1 MKTIKIRS
9 AIKSDTPLILELIKE
24 IADYEKLLHEVVAT
38 EDLIREHLFGS
49 TPVAYSLIAE
59 LDGQPV
65 GYALYFF
72 NFSTFLTRP
81 GIYLEDLYV
90 RPDYRGMGIGKKLLV
105 SLAQIAVEKNCGRVE
120 WSVLDW
126 NEPAIKFYRSVGA
139 VPMDEW
145 TVQRLTGDALTKFA
159 ASN

>member
-1 MKTIKIRS
+1 MNTINIRP
-9 AIKSDTPLILELIKE
+9 AVKNDTPLILSLIRE

-38 EDLIREHLFGS
+38 EELIEEHLFGP

-65 GYALYFF
+65 GYALYFY
-72 NFSTFLTRP
+72 NFSTFLTKP

-105 SLAQIAVEKNCGRVE
+105 SLAQIAVEKNFGRVE
-120 WSVLDW
+120 WTVLDW
-126 NEPAIKFYRSVGA
+126 NEPAINFYRSVGA
-139 VPMDEW
+139 IPMDEW
-145 TVQRLTGDALTKFA
+145 TVQRLTGDALVKFA
-159 ASN
+159 ASS